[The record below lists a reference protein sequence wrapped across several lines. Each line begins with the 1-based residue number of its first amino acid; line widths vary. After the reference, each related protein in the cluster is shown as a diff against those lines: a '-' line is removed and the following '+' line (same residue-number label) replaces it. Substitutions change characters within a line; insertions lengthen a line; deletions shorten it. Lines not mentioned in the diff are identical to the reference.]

1 MAAEGVQ
8 ERGKE
13 SIHDYDNKKEMR
25 TLKSVVATMAIE
37 NMYFDE
43 AFINEMIKV
52 SRGEKTTEDIIREI
66 ILEYGR

>member
-1 MAAEGVQ
+1 MIVE
-8 ERGKE
+8 
-13 SIHDYDNKKEMR
+13 NTKEMR

-52 SRGEKTTEDIIREI
+52 ARGEKTTEDVIQEI
-66 ILEYGR
+66 IKEYVAITIND